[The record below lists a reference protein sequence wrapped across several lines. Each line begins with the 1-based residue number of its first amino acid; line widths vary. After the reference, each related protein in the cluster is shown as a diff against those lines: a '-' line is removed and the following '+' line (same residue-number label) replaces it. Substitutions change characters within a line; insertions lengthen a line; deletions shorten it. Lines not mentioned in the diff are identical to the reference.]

1 MYCSACGSVVAQGV
15 SFCNRCGAKAGGARD
30 VGDDDARGLSLD
42 SLVWAVVSLFVAG
55 LGVIIGLMAVM
66 KEVVGFDLSVVLAVT
81 ALSFLVLLS
90 IEGVLVGLLLGARRR
105 ARRADGAAARP
116 QEQTTKELEG
126 ARAPALPEPL
136 PSVTEHTTRIFEPS
150 YGERKSK

>member
-1 MYCSACGSVVAQGV
+1 MAQGV
-15 SFCNRCGAKAGGARD
+15 SYCNRCGAKAGGARD
-30 VGDDDARGLSLD
+30 AGDKDAGGLSLD

-66 KEVVGFDLSVVLAVT
+66 KEVVGFDLPIILAVT
-81 ALSFLVLLS
+81 ALSFLLLLS

-105 ARRADGAAARP
+105 ARRADADAHART

-126 ARAPALPEPL
+126 SRAHALPEPL